1 MSNTRKDISALRSVD
16 VYSLVLFTLF
26 QMKQVPEYA
35 TLSELAYIL
44 DKQNLLYLLEYFG
57 GMTITIPT
65 KEELQLVINTLLVY
79 QYVKVEKM
87 TYQKALNMLVNVP
100 KGQYKQIELLYSK
113 VCEVL
118 DKYYI
123 NDIQWF

>member
-123 NDIQWF
+123 NDIQ

>member
-87 TYQKALNMLVNVP
+87 SYQKALNMLVNVP
-100 KGQYKQIELLYSK
+100 KGQYKQIELLYGK

-123 NDIQWF
+123 NDIQ

>member
-100 KGQYKQIELLYSK
+100 KGQYKQIELSYSK
-113 VCEVL
+113 ACEVL

-123 NDIQWF
+123 NDIQ

>member
-35 TLSELAYIL
+35 TLSELAYVL

-87 TYQKALNMLVNVP
+87 SYQKALNMLVNVP
-100 KGQYKQIELLYSK
+100 KGQYKQIELLYGK

-123 NDIQWF
+123 NDIQ

>member
-1 MSNTRKDISALRSVD
+1 MANTRKDISALRSVD

-87 TYQKALNMLVNVP
+87 SYQKALNMLVNVP

-123 NDIQWF
+123 NDIQ

>member
-87 TYQKALNMLVNVP
+87 SYQKALNMLVNVP
-100 KGQYKQIELLYSK
+100 KGQYKQIELLYGK

>member
-16 VYSLVLFTLF
+16 VYSLVLFTFF

-123 NDIQWF
+123 NDIQ

>member
-87 TYQKALNMLVNVP
+87 PYQKALNMLVNVP
-100 KGQYKQIELLYSK
+100 KGQYKQIELLYGK

-118 DKYYI
+118 EKYYI
-123 NDIQWF
+123 NDIQ

>member
-87 TYQKALNMLVNVP
+87 SYQKALNMLVNVP
-100 KGQYKQIELLYSK
+100 KGQYKQIELLYGR

-123 NDIQWF
+123 NDIQ

>member
-87 TYQKALNMLVNVP
+87 SYQKALNMLVNVP

-123 NDIQWF
+123 NDIQ

>member
-87 TYQKALNMLVNVP
+87 SYQKALNILHHFAFLFSQTIFRVP
-100 KGQYKQIELLYSK
+100 YLAKNQQ
-113 VCEVL
+113 
-118 DKYYI
+118 
-123 NDIQWF
+123 